1 MQNTAED
8 TKDVLNDLVLINN
21 DRIAGYQKAMDELKS
36 RDDAGTQDLDLTML
50 FERMIDES
58 REFRNELGHEVQALG
73 GKMEEGTMTSGKIYR
88 AWMDVKALLTGKSR
102 HAILASC
109 EGGEDAAQRAY
120 EAALNEEDLPS
131 FLREMITRQK
141 ATLRQSHDE
150 IKVLRDQAE

>member
-1 MQNTAED
+1 MQKTAED

-36 RDDAGTQDLDLTML
+36 RDDAGTEDLDLTIL

-58 REFRNELGHEVQALG
+58 REFRNELGQEVQVLG

-88 AWMDVKALLTGKSR
+88 AWMDVKALLSGKNR

-131 FLREMITRQK
+131 FLKDMITRQK

-150 IKVLRDQAE
+150 IKVLRDQSE